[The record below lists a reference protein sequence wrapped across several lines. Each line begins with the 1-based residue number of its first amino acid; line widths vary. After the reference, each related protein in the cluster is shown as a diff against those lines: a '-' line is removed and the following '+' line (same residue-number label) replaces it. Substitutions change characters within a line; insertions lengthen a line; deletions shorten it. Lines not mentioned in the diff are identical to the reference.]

1 VTIVLSAFDIND
13 LVRIGNHTGTN
24 ENGDA
29 RAAFKDPAGVAT
41 DPSAV
46 TVRLRKPSGDVLVYG
61 WPSAGADGTLVKEAT
76 GKFYIDVLID
86 ESGTW
91 YWQLTGTGTVQTS
104 EAGEFWVRPSLF
116 E

>member
-1 VTIVLSAFDIND
+1 VVIVLSAFDIND

-24 ENGDA
+24 GNGDS
-29 RAAFKDPAGVAT
+29 RAAFKDPLGVAT

-46 TVRLRKPSGDVLVYG
+46 TVRLRKPSGAVLIYG
-61 WPSAGADGTLVKEAT
+61 WPTVAADGILVKEAT

-86 ESGTW
+86 EAGTW

-104 EAGEFWVRPSLF
+104 EAGEFWVRPTLVG
-116 E
+116 